1 MLCPLVQSI
10 HELAQ
15 CQRQLVV
22 DRSDDRRHE
31 RRLQQRAQ
39 ESSERGLL
47 RGRRFYRKV
56 KLSDLA
62 RKYMKLNAELNP
74 TTDERSPRLSEFY
87 INEG

>member
-10 HELAQ
+10 QELAQ
-15 CQRQLVV
+15 CHRQLVV
-22 DRSDDRRHE
+22 DRSDNRRHE

-47 RGRRFYRKV
+47 RGRRICRKA

-62 RKYMKLNAELNP
+62 RKYIKLNAEFNP

-87 INEG
+87 INKG